1 MFKDINKNKNQDVDI
16 LLIGR
21 IATNIADSLFYITI
35 LWYFKTTFHSPVALS
50 LIFIA
55 DSTIDMCAFL
65 FGPLI
70 DRVYIKKLLKSVT
83 IGQTCL
89 SLVVTLLF
97 YFEDCNQIVL
107 VLLLLTYVSSTIGST
122 LIYPAEEKILPLIV
136 NKDKLSNVNG
146 LFQLTYRILDLF
158 LDALATLL
166 ITYLSLSATM
176 IISAFVF
183 ATALCF
189 YTKLYLPKDLIVAEK
204 DEKYFTGKYLHD
216 LLKGWQVLK
225 NEGQILLLIIPLA
238 VTNLFYGIASV
249 GMPYF
254 ASQYLTKSAISY
266 GGLELFSSI
275 GGLLGSL
282 IISKIGILKQKL
294 ERIVVICLGLAGIS
308 VILETMIANSIPIL
322 ILVFALSSAFWISIM
337 NINFEVLIQES
348 FNPHILGRIETINS
362 SIINCMI
369 PIGSF
374 LGGIIVQR
382 VSASF
387 AISLQG
393 IAEVITAVFYLLV
406 FNKKRRL

>member
-1 MFKDINKNKNQDVDI
+1 MFKDINKNKKQNVNV

-35 LWYFKTTFHSPVALS
+35 LWYFKTTFHSPMILS
-50 LIFIA
+50 LVFIV
-55 DSTIDMCAFL
+55 DSAIDMCAFI

-70 DRVYIKKLLKSVT
+70 DRIYIKNLLKYVT
-83 IGQTCL
+83 IGQTIL
-89 SLVVTLLF
+89 SVFATILF
-97 YFEDCNQIVL
+97 YLTKWKQLALI
-107 VLLLLTYVSSTIGST
+107 LLLLTYVLSTIGST
-122 LIYPAEEKILPLIV
+122 LIYPAEEKILSAIV
-136 NKDKLSNVNG
+136 SKDELTKVNS
-146 LFQLTYRILDLF
+146 LFQLAYRILDLF
-158 LDALATLL
+158 LDALATL
-166 ITYLSLSATM
+166 IVTFFSLSKAM
-176 IISAFVF
+176 IISAFIF
-183 ATALCF
+183 AIALCF
-189 YTKLYLPKDLIVAEK
+189 YAKLYLPKNLIVYEK
-204 DEKYFTGKYLHD
+204 DNDYFTGKYLHD

-254 ASQYLTKSAISY
+254 ASQYLTKSAIGY

-308 VILETMIANSIPIL
+308 VILETMIANSIPML

-348 FNPHILGRIETINS
+348 FNPHILGRIEMINS

-406 FNKKRRL
+406 FNKKN

>member
-1 MFKDINKNKNQDVDI
+1 MFKNISR

-35 LWYFKTTFHSPVALS
+35 LWYFKIIFHSPMILS
-50 LIFIA
+50 LVFIV
-55 DSTIDMCAFL
+55 DSTIDMCAFI

-70 DRVYIKKLLKSVT
+70 DRIYIKNLLKYVT
-83 IGQTCL
+83 IGQTIL
-89 SLVVTLLF
+89 SVFATILF
-97 YFEDCNQIVL
+97 YLTKWKQLALI
-107 VLLLLTYVSSTIGST
+107 LLLLTYVLSTIGST
-122 LIYPAEEKILPLIV
+122 LIYPAEEKILSAIV
-136 NKDKLSNVNG
+136 SKDELTKVNS
-146 LFQLTYRILDLF
+146 LFQLAYRTLDLF

-308 VILETMIANSIPIL
+308 VILETMIANSIPML

-393 IAEVITAVFYLLV
+393 IAEVITAVFYLLI
-406 FNKKRRL
+406 FNKKS

>member
-189 YTKLYLPKDLIVAEK
+189 YTKLHLPKDLIVAEK

-406 FNKKRRL
+406 FNKKS

>member
-1 MFKDINKNKNQDVDI
+1 MFKDINKNKKQNVNV

-21 IATNIADSLFYITI
+21 IATNIADSLFYMTI

-70 DRVYIKKLLKSVT
+70 DRVYIKKLVKSVT

-136 NKDKLSNVNG
+136 NRDKLSNVNG

-166 ITYLSLSATM
+166 ITYLSLGATM
-176 IISAFVF
+176 IISIFVF

-204 DEKYFTGKYLHD
+204 DKKYFTGKYLRD

-266 GGLELFSSI
+266 GGVELFSSI

-308 VILETMIANSIPIL
+308 VILETMIANSIPML
-322 ILVFALSSAFWISIM
+322 ILVFTLSSAFWISIM

-406 FNKKRRL
+406 FNKKS

>member
-122 LIYPAEEKILPLIV
+122 LIYPAEEKIFPLIV

-406 FNKKRRL
+406 FNKKS

>member
-1 MFKDINKNKNQDVDI
+1 MFKDINKNKKQNVNV
-16 LLIGR
+16 LLTGR

-204 DEKYFTGKYLHD
+204 DKKYFTGKYLHD

-225 NEGQILLLIIPLA
+225 NEGKILLLIIPLA

-294 ERIVVICLGLAGIS
+294 EHIVVICLGLAGIS

-406 FNKKRRL
+406 FNKKS